1 MKRRDVLRLLAGA
14 MMTVPRGAS
23 AQTPAKVYRL
33 ASLTGGQSG
42 SS

>member
-14 MMTVPRGAS
+14 MMTVHRGAPGTNACKDLS
-23 AQTPAKVYRL
+23 AGVAY
-33 ASLTGGQSG
+33 GGQSG

>member
-14 MMTVPRGAS
+14 MMTVPRGADAGKDLS
-23 AQTPAKVYRL
+23 AGIVY
-33 ASLTGGQSG
+33 GGQSG